1 MITLQILRN
10 MKELSKYFCTAPWT
24 HTYLS
29 PQTERR
35 ICCASREQ
43 ASWQKQYIDKDSV
56 ASSKE
61 YTPSTL
67 DEHWNSEHMKSV
79 RRRILD
85 GESIPECQVCNDS
98 LLNLY
103 TYKDYFTKT
112 MFPHKVNEILSS
124 TDETGYTT
132 MKPVSFDYR
141 IYNLCNFKCRMCGEQ
156 LSSAWETEKRTMGWW
171 DPKKDLWMVPEAKQ
185 KIEEFQKTVCEE
197 ELWESVK
204 NNTIEEIYWVGG
216 EPLMYQI
223 HWDIMQYLVQSGHS
237 KNVTV
242 RYNTN
247 LSRISY
253 KGIDLY
259 GLLPHF
265 KHVNMCCSQD
275 ATGDVAEWVRTGL
288 KYNEWLTNFKQGIF
302 LNGLFNMDS
311 MVIDVTLTLP
321 GLLDMKALIDLAVEL
336 NVKSYVK
343 ISFDF
348 DPSAIMSPMC
358 LPRDILNDICA
369 DLIEYERE
377 NGNEFTKIYSETFND
392 MKTRPTF
399 EEKYGVAH
407 AKGLIDGKERYQRIA
422 KFRKD
427 NEKITIEDI
436 LSRNERVID
445 WWNNI

>member
-1 MITLQILRN
+1 MN
-10 MKELSKYFCTAPWT
+10 ENKYLCTAPWT

-43 ASWQKQYIDKDSV
+43 ASWQRQYIDQPDS
-56 ASSKE
+56 ASNTTYS
-61 YTPSTL
+61 PATL
-67 DEHWNSEHMKSV
+67 DEHWNSEQMRSV
-79 RRRILD
+79 RRRILN
-85 GESIPECQVCNDS
+85 GEAIPECEVCNDN

-103 TYKDYFTKT
+103 TYRDYFTKT
-112 MFPHKVNEILSS
+112 LFPHKIQEIYDS
-124 TDETGYTT
+124 TDETGFTT

-156 LSSAWETEKRTMGWW
+156 LSSSWESEKRAMNMWNP
-171 DPKKDLWMVPEAKQ
+171 DRDKWMVPEVKA
-185 KIEEFQKTVCEE
+185 KIEDFQQTVCEK
-197 ELWESVK
+197 ELWDAVL

-223 HWDIMQYLVQSGHS
+223 HWDVMQHLVDSGHS

-247 LSRISY
+247 LSRTKY
-253 KGIDLY
+253 KGKNLY
-259 GLLPHF
+259 DLLPHF

-275 ATGDVAEWVRTGL
+275 ATKEVAEWIRTGL
-288 KYNEWLTNFKQGIF
+288 KWDEWLANFEAGIF
-302 LNGLFNMDS
+302 LNKQFNMDS

-321 GLLDMKALIDLAVEL
+321 GMLDMKNLIDLAL
-336 NVKSYVK
+336 KLGVKSYVK

-358 LPRDILNDICA
+358 LPRKVLDDICT
-369 DLIEYERE
+369 DLIEYETRV
-377 NGNEFTKIYSETFND
+377 GNDLTRVYSETFRS
-392 MKTRPTF
+392 MMTRPTF
-399 EEKYGVAH
+399 EEKYGDSFK
-407 AKGLIDGKERYQRIA
+407 KGVLHGKQRYERIA
-422 KFRKD
+422 EHRRD
-427 NEKITIEDI
+427 AENVTIEQI
-436 LSRNERVID
+436 LSRNNNVLD